1 MSLRYTTKEKRV
13 ILMKQQMQHLSRYMK
28 SVIRKNCY
36 KGECPKIEYTA
47 MVWLLKENRLL

>member
-1 MSLRYTTKEKRV
+1 MFYIENV
-13 ILMKQQMQHLSRYMK
+13 AHEQDGCN
-28 SVIRKNCY
+28 RKNCY